1 MTLAG
6 DERAAICDEFDR
18 VGPDRPTLCAG
29 WNTRDLLAHLLVRER
44 QPWVA
49 PGLIIP
55 VLSPMVERA
64 TAGYATTPWSE
75 MIAQLRDG
83 PPSWSPFRVGKVDEF
98 GNGAEFFVHHEDV
111 RRGEPGWAPRPA
123 EPTRDAQLWAILTRM
138 GGMLHRGSP
147 VGVVLRRPSGEQHVI
162 KTGPGLVVVIGEPS
176 ELLLHA
182 FGRSAVQVE
191 LEGAPA
197 DVAALAGMA
206 RRA

>member
-1 MTLAG
+1 M
-6 DERAAICDEFDR
+6 
-18 VGPDRPTLCAG
+18 GPDRPTLCAG

-49 PGLIIP
+49 PGMIIP

-111 RRGEPGWAPRPA
+111 RRGEAGWAPRPA
-123 EPTRDAQLWAILTRM
+123 DPTRDAQLWADPDPDGRDAAPGQPGR
-138 GGMLHRGSP
+138 GGAAPP
-147 VGVVLRRPSGEQHVI
+147 VRRAVGHQDRPRAG
-162 KTGPGLVVVIGEPS
+162 GVIGEPS